1 MPQEI
6 VKPFGVSNT
15 AFDDAVDWADTNA
28 DDQGVLHIME
38 VFTEGQE
45 PYGVV
50 YVVSTDQLEDFREN
64 HSDAA
69 TIEEQDSYGHDT
81 AQGDWRTA

>member
-1 MPQEI
+1 MPQNI
-6 VKPFGVSNT
+6 VRTFGTSST
-15 AFDDAVDWADTNA
+15 AYDTAVDWADDHA

-38 VFTEGQE
+38 VFAEGRE

-50 YVVSTDQLEDFREN
+50 YVVSTDQLEDFREEQ
-64 HSDAA
+64 SDAA
-69 TIEEQDSYGHDT
+69 TIEEQDSYGHDV